1 MGALVGLVIGL
12 GLALIASWWMTPEA
26 PSISRRRNA
35 RERSRVPARELGLA
49 LGSAA
54 VAGVL
59 VAGVT
64 GAATI
69 GLGVAL
75 LASMLPGAIRRARR
89 QRQLRERR
97 AAWPDAVDHLS
108 AAVRAGMSLPEA
120 VAALGRRGPEQ
131 LRPYFELFGRDH
143 RESGRFDQALDRLK
157 VRLADPTGDRVVE
170 ALRLTR
176 HVGGHDLGRVL
187 RSLSGFLRD
196 DLRTRGE
203 IEARQSWTVN
213 GARIAAAAPWLV
225 LLSMAGR
232 PEVVDRYSTPTGGVI
247 VVGGAVVCA
256 VAYRLMMRI
265 GRLPTERR
273 VFA

>member
-1 MGALVGLVIGL
+1 MGALIGLLIGL
-12 GLALIASWWMTPEA
+12 GLALIGSWWTTPDEPRIHRRRSAPA
-26 PSISRRRNA
+26 PS
-35 RERSRVPARELGLA
+35 RVAPRDVGMAVGC
-49 LGSAA
+49 AA
-54 VAGVL
+54 VATVL

-69 GLGVAL
+69 GLGVGL
-75 LASMLPGAIRRARR
+75 LAAMLPSAVRRARR
-89 QRQLRERR
+89 ERRLRERR
-97 AAWPDAVDHLS
+97 AAWPDAVDHLA

-131 LRPYFELFGRDH
+131 LRPYFDQFGRDH
-143 RESGRFDQALDRLK
+143 RASGRFDDALDRLK
-157 VRLADPTGDRVVE
+157 ARLADPTGDRVVE

-203 IEARQSWTVN
+203 LEARQSWTVN
-213 GARIAAAAPWLV
+213 GARVAAAAPWLV

-232 PEVVDRYSTPTGGVI
+232 PEVVERYSTPTGAVI
-247 VVGGAVVCA
+247 VLGGAVVCVA
-256 VAYRLMMRI
+256 AYRLMIRI